1 MSNVECPTRHLTF
14 DIWHLP
20 SKMKVAIYGQYYQ
33 NSTEPI
39 IRDIFVFFNNNG
51 VEMVIEANF
60 LKMLYEKQLVK
71 KEYKTFDSYKQL
83 DSSFDMMISI
93 GGDGTILRAA
103 TLVRD
108 SGIPILGI
116 NAGRL
121 GFLASV
127 QKDNIDPFLQFV
139 IDRNYTVSKRTLLS
153 LECDPPNEQILDI
166 NFAMNEITVS
176 RKDTTS
182 MITIDTFLNA
192 EFLNS
197 YWADGLI
204 IATPTGSTG
213 YSMSC
218 GGPILTPDVK
228 SLVITPIAPH
238 NLTARPLVIPD
249 ETEIRLKVSGREEQ
263 YLVSL
268 DSRIASIRNESTLTI
283 RKTPFQINMVEIPH
297 ETFLKTLR
305 NKLLWGEDKRN

>member
-1 MSNVECPTRHLTF
+1 
-14 DIWHLP
+14 
-20 SKMKVAIYGQYYQ
+20 MKVAIYGQYYQ

-39 IRDIFVFFNNNG
+39 IRDIFVFFNSKNI
-51 VEMVIEANF
+51 EMVIEATF
-60 LKMLYEKQLVK
+60 LKMLYEKELVK
-71 KEYKTFDSYKQL
+71 KEYKTFSSHKEL
-83 DSSFDMMISI
+83 DKSFDLFLSI

-103 TLVRD
+103 TLVRK

-127 QKDNIDPFLQFV
+127 QKEDIAAFLQMV
-139 IDRNYTVSKRTLLS
+139 VDKNYKISKRTLLKAS
-153 LECDPPNEQILDI
+153 VFPKNKDLMDI
-166 NFAMNEITVS
+166 NFAMNEIAVS

-182 MITIDTFLNA
+182 MITIETYLNG
-192 EFLNS
+192 ELLTS

-213 YSMSC
+213 YSLSC

-238 NLTARPLVIPD
+238 NLNARPLVIPD
-249 ETEIRLKVSGREEQ
+249 TTEIKLKVSGREHQ
-263 YLVSL
+263 YLVSM
-268 DSRIASIRNESTLTI
+268 DSRITSIENESVITI
-283 RKTPFQINMVEIPH
+283 KKTSFQINMVEIPN
-297 ETFLKTLR
+297 ETFFKTLR
-305 NKLLWGEDKRN
+305 TKLLWGEDKRN

>member
-1 MSNVECPTRHLTF
+1 
-14 DIWHLP
+14 
-20 SKMKVAIYGQYYQ
+20 MKVAIYGQYYQ

-39 IRDIFVFFNNNG
+39 INDIFVFFNKNN
-51 VEMVIEANF
+51 VEMVIESHF
-60 LKMLYEKQLVK
+60 LLMLNEKKIV
-71 KEYKTFDSYKQL
+71 ENNYKTFTSHTEL
-83 DSSFDMMISI
+83 DSSFDMLISI

-121 GFLASV
+121 GFLATV
-127 QKDNIDPFLQFV
+127 QKENIAEFMQFV
-139 IDRNYTVSKRTLLS
+139 IDRKYTISKRALLS
-153 LECDPPNEQILDI
+153 LTCSPTNESIEEI

-182 MITIDTFLNA
+182 MITIDTYLND

-204 IATPTGSTG
+204 ISTPTGSTG
-213 YSMSC
+213 YSLSC

-228 SLVITPIAPH
+228 SLLITPIAPH
-238 NLTARPLVIPD
+238 NLTARPLVVPD
-249 ETEIRLKVSGREEQ
+249 DTEIRLKVSGREEN

-268 DSRIASIRNESTLTI
+268 DSRVTSVKNESILI
-283 RKTPFQINMVEIPH
+283 LKKTPFQINMVEIPE

-305 NKLLWGEDKRN
+305 NKLLWGQDKRN